1 MDNFINK
8 ITCDD
13 ALKTMKLLDDNSIS
27 LIVTSP
33 PYWNLID
40 YGVDGQYGQCSYE
53 EYLYQ
58 MLNIFKESARIL
70 EPNGKIAYIT
80 PIVPVSKS
88 VDSSTHTRKL
98 LNISADIERKVLDS
112 NLGLHRF
119 SLYIWQKQTSKKM
132 FGSYPY
138 PPNIYEDNTIEFVNV
153 LVKEGSPKKIPQEIK
168 EYSKI
173 TQEEWLNMSMQ
184 IWPIMPTN
192 INRKNAG
199 GHPAPF
205 PLEIPNR
212 LIAMYTF
219 REVEELGFKG
229 DIVLDMFNGSGSTTL
244 SAYISKRRFIGIE
257 LNIDYCNIARDR
269 IANINRDIARN
280 LIIGKIKMPNKNNTN
295 NIVKATEEKTLFEL
309 QVNSKFY

>member
-1 MDNFINK
+1 MENFINK

-13 ALKTMKLLDDNSIS
+13 AFKTMKLLDDNSIS

-58 MLNIFKESARIL
+58 MLDIFKESARIL
-70 EPNGKIAYIT
+70 ESNGKIAYIT

-119 SLYIWQKQTSKKM
+119 SLYIWQKQTTKKM

-138 PPNIYEDNTIEFVNV
+138 PPNIYEDNTIEFINI
-153 LVKEGSPKKIPQEIK
+153 LVKEGTPKKIPQEIK

-173 TQEEWLNMSMQ
+173 TQEEWLNISMQ

-269 IANINRDIARN
+269 IANVNRDMARN
-280 LIIGKIKMPNKNNTN
+280 LIIDKIKMPNKNNTN

-309 QVNSKFY
+309 QANSKFY

>member
-1 MDNFINK
+1 MENFINK

-58 MLNIFKESARIL
+58 MLNIFKESSRIL

-138 PPNIYEDNTIEFVNV
+138 PPNIYEDNTIEFINV

-199 GHPAPF
+199 GHPSPF

-269 IANINRDIARN
+269 IANINRDMARN
-280 LIIGKIKMPNKNNTN
+280 LIIDKIKMPNKNNTN
-295 NIVKATEEKTLFEL
+295 NIVKAIEEKTLFEL
-309 QVNSKFY
+309 QANSKFY

>member
-1 MDNFINK
+1 MENFINK

-40 YGVDGQYGQCSYE
+40 YGVNGQYGQCSYE

-58 MLNIFKESARIL
+58 MLNIFKESARVL

-138 PPNIYEDNTIEFVNV
+138 PPNIYEDNTIEFINV

-199 GHPAPF
+199 VHPAPF

-244 SAYISKRRFIGIE
+244 SAHISKRRFIGIE

-269 IANINRDIARN
+269 IANVNRDMARN
-280 LIIGKIKMPNKNNTN
+280 LIIDKIKMPNKNNTN
-295 NIVKATEEKTLFEL
+295 NIIKATEEKTLFEL
-309 QVNSKFY
+309 QANSKFY

>member
-1 MDNFINK
+1 MENLINK

-13 ALKTMKLLDDNSIS
+13 ALKTMKLLDDSSVS

-40 YGVDGQYGQCSYE
+40 YKVDGQYGQCSYE

-58 MLNIFKESARIL
+58 MLDIFKESARVL

-88 VDSSTHTRKL
+88 IDSSTHTRKL
-98 LNISADIERKVLDS
+98 LNISADIERKVLD
-112 NLGLHRF
+112 NDLGLHRF

-138 PPNIYEDNTIEFVNV
+138 PPNIYEDNTIEFINV
-153 LVKEGSPKKIPQEIK
+153 LVKEGSPKKVPQEIK

-173 TQEEWLNMSMQ
+173 SQEEWLNMSMQ
-184 IWPIMPTN
+184 VWPIMPAN
-192 INRKNAG
+192 INRKNSG

-219 REVEELGFKG
+219 RGFEELGFKG

-257 LNIDYCNIARDR
+257 LNIDYCNIARER
-269 IANINRDIARN
+269 IANVNKDIARN
-280 LIIGKIKMPNKNNTN
+280 LIIDRIKIPNKING
-295 NIVKATEEKTLFEL
+295 I
-309 QVNSKFY
+309 S

>member
-1 MDNFINK
+1 
-8 ITCDD
+8 
-13 ALKTMKLLDDNSIS
+13 
-27 LIVTSP
+27 
-33 PYWNLID
+33 
-40 YGVDGQYGQCSYE
+40 
-53 EYLYQ
+53 
-58 MLNIFKESARIL
+58 
-70 EPNGKIAYIT
+70 
-80 PIVPVSKS
+80 
-88 VDSSTHTRKL
+88 
-98 LNISADIERKVLDS
+98 
-112 NLGLHRF
+112 
-119 SLYIWQKQTSKKM
+119 M

-138 PPNIYEDNTIEFVNV
+138 PPNIYEDNTIEFINI
-153 LVKEGSPKKIPQEIK
+153 LVKEGTPKKIPQEIK

-269 IANINRDIARN
+269 IANVNRDMARN
-280 LIIGKIKMPNKNNTN
+280 LIIDKIKMPNKNNTN
-295 NIVKATEEKTLFEL
+295 NIVKAIEEKTLFEL
-309 QVNSKFY
+309 QANSKFY

>member
-1 MDNFINK
+1 
-8 ITCDD
+8 
-13 ALKTMKLLDDNSIS
+13 
-27 LIVTSP
+27 
-33 PYWNLID
+33 
-40 YGVDGQYGQCSYE
+40 
-53 EYLYQ
+53 
-58 MLNIFKESARIL
+58 MLNIFKESARVL

-88 VDSSTHTRKL
+88 VDASTHTRKL

-138 PPNIYEDNTIEFVNV
+138 PPNIYEDNTIEFINI

-257 LNIDYCNIARDR
+257 LNINYCNIARDR
-269 IANINRDIARN
+269 IANVNRDMARN
-280 LIIGKIKMPNKNNTN
+280 LIIDKIKMPNKNNTN
-295 NIVKATEEKTLFEL
+295 NIVKAIEEKTLFEL
-309 QVNSKFY
+309 QANSKFY

>member
-1 MDNFINK
+1 MENFINK

-13 ALKTMKLLDDNSIS
+13 ALKTMKFLESNSVS

-98 LNISADIERKVLDS
+98 FNISADIERKVLDS

-138 PPNIYEDNTIEFVNV
+138 PPNIYEDNTIEFINI
-153 LVKEGSPKKIPQEIK
+153 LVKEGTPKKIPQEIK

-219 REVEELGFKG
+219 REVEKLGFKG

-269 IANINRDIARN
+269 IANVNRDMARN
-280 LIIGKIKMPNKNNTN
+280 LIIDKIKMPNKNNTN
-295 NIVKATEEKTLFEL
+295 NIVKATEEKMLFEL
-309 QVNSKFY
+309 